1 MRLRKIIGMLVVICS
16 VAVMAG
22 CGGGQQQ
29 QAQKKPDFPKKEIT
43 IVVPWNAGGGIDMMA
58 RKIQVLFKDMG
69 ITAVVKNVPGGN
81 GVMGINEVMTS
92 KPDGYTVGVQT
103 SSTLAVM
110 ALGKS
115 QIKAD
120 KLTNI
125 ALMAD
130 DPHVLVVS
138 KDAPWKT
145 LKELIDYMKANPN
158 AVSLATVGT
167 NNVNHAVPAMMGQV
181 TGTEFKHVPF
191 DGAALVIPAIL
202 GGHVNA
208 AILKPSEAVQHVKE
222 GKFRALAINGE
233 RMDVLPGV
241 PTFIESGVDLWKGA
255 PLKQMSILV
264 APAGLDPAVR
274 DKLIE
279 IFNKAT
285 QSPDYQKLAKESGF
299 IADKRS
305 PEQLDKDTNALLKSE
320 VFSKIFQ

>member
-1 MRLRKIIGMLVVICS
+1 MRFCKVFVVLVALCGIL
-16 VAVMAG
+16 VMAG
-22 CGGGQQQ
+22 CGSSSKP
-29 QAQKKPDFPKKEIT
+29 AQKQPDFPKKEIT

-81 GVMGINEVMTS
+81 GVIGINEVMTA

-103 SSTLAVM
+103 SSTLSVM

-125 ALMAD
+125 ALLAD
-130 DPHVLVVS
+130 DPHVLIV
-138 KDAPWKT
+138 KQDAPWKS
-145 LKELIDYMKANPN
+145 LKELVDHMKANPN

-167 NNVNHAVPAMMGQV
+167 NNVNHAVPAMLGLV

-191 DGAALVIPAIL
+191 DGAALVIPAVM

-208 AILKPSEAVQHVKE
+208 AILKPSEAVQHVKD

-241 PTFIESGVDLWKGA
+241 PTFKESGFDLWKGS
-255 PLKQMSILV
+255 PLKQMSIVV
-264 APAGLDPAVR
+264 APAGMDPAVR
-274 DKLIE
+274 DKLVE
-279 IFNKAT
+279 IFNKAI
-285 QSPDYQKLAKESGF
+285 QSADYQKLAKEGGF
-299 IADKRS
+299 VADKRS
-305 PEQLDKDTNALLKSE
+305 VEQLDKDTNALLTSE
-320 VFSKIFQ
+320 VFSKIFK